1 MHRAI
6 LDGHRNR
13 RGGRRTVEHAVSAAL
28 AALVLVNV
36 PVVLSAQHTGAA
48 SASTTIVPPPEA
60 AQFSFLVGQ
69 WEVSAKP
76 KATTLAQRVHG
87 VRPLLGTWK
96 AWRALD
102 GWGLEDELRLTD
114 ASGNPLLLQ
123 HTVRFYD
130 RTARRWTNSAIDV
143 YKGVSSQTTA
153 ERRGADVIV
162 SGRGT
167 DEEGRPYIS
176 RGTFTKVTA
185 SAFTYRLDRS
195 TDSGKSWTEGVLVI
209 DAKRVAAAAPR

>member
-1 MHRAI
+1 MQ
-6 LDGHRNR
+6 
-13 RGGRRTVEHAVSAAL
+13 HAMSARSTPYL
-28 AALVLVNV
+28 RSTRMSRVMPTALVLLLIVSV
-36 PVVLSAQHTGAA
+36 PGVVSGQHAGASNGA
-48 SASTTIVPPPEA
+48 TTLVAPPEA
-60 AQFSFLVGQ
+60 TQFNFLIGQ

-76 KATTLAQRVHG
+76 KATTLGQRVHG

-130 RTARRWTNSAIDV
+130 RAARHWANSAIDV
-143 YKGVSSQTTA
+143 YKGIRTQTTA
-153 ERRGADVIV
+153 ERRGTDLIV

-167 DEEGRPYIS
+167 DEEGRAYIS
-176 RGTFTKVTA
+176 RGTFSKVTT
-185 SAFTYRLDRS
+185 SGFTYRLDRS
-195 TDSGKSWTEGVLVI
+195 TDGGKSWTEGVLVI
-209 DAKRVAAAAPR
+209 EAKRVAASAPR